1 MGSFIEKTYWLRANM
16 LKQYFTGLALVKAK
30 FWGIQMGRKCTFR
43 GPVLFYKTPKSIVL
57 IGENC

>member
-30 FWGIQMGRKCTFR
+30 FGVFKWVESVHLE
-43 GPVLFYKTPKSIVL
+43 VLYFFIRLQKV
-57 IGENC
+57 